1 MASPEPGSSAIFAI
15 QSELSTTPPSAEE
28 QPADLTSPRLPSSS
42 VIQRTR
48 TSFVWKH
55 MPGSI
60 NSIYTRGQH
69 VYWRC
74 KYCTKELGSRVEQGI
89 LLYILKL
96 LMIFTIRSNSKKPA
110 LSN

>member
-1 MASPEPGSSAIFAI
+1 MASTEPESSTLSAVE
-15 QSELSTTPPSAEE
+15 SELSTMPPSVEE
-28 QPADLTSPRLPSSS
+28 QSTRLTSSQLASSS

-55 MPGSI
+55 MPRPI

-69 VYWRC
+69 VYTVPRS
-74 KYCTKELGSRVEQGI
+74 TGSRVEQGI
-89 LLYILKL
+89 SPCILKL
-96 LMIFTIRSNSKKPA
+96 LMIFTIQSNSKKPA